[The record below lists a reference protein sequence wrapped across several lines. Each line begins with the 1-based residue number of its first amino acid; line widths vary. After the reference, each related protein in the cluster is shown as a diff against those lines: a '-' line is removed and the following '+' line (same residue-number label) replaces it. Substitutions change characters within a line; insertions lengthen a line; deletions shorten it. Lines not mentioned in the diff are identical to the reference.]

1 MTERSLYNKA
11 LAPEAHH
18 PRFKNDTDPG
28 GRMMV
33 FLAAI
38 VLALFCAW
46 PTASRGAGFALIQQG
61 TAAMAQG
68 NAFVAEADDPSA
80 IFYNPAG
87 LNQIKRP
94 QAYVATFL
102 NFPDREFKGLGGTD
116 SETKPR
122 LYHTGAFYLVYPA
135 NERVALGLGY
145 FSPFGLGTDWPADW
159 AGRYITTFS
168 QLKTYTLNP
177 VISLKLT
184 DNLPVAGGV
193 NFLYS
198 DVKIT
203 RKFPIIPQPLLD
215 GKSDIEGSGTGFG
228 ANFGVLYEPVEG
240 LKFGLAYRSPIEVD
254 HGGRLVLSFPA
265 FLRGQLPRSV
275 EGSAKILYPPSL
287 TFGVSIS
294 RFKPFTFNV
303 DATWTG
309 WSTYQDLTIKLDQ
322 TILVNGRPT
331 SAIVT
336 EKNWHDTWALRFGA
350 GWQVKENIKIRA
362 GYTFDMTPVPASTL
376 EPQVPDSNR
385 HIFAVGSELK
395 IWRLTLAFAY
405 NFILNESRDKDNFYT
420 INGVPL
426 PAPDQAN
433 GTYRSHTH
441 SLGLS
446 TTFHF

>member
-1 MTERSLYNKA
+1 MTERMLDRGTSDLSVRNHFKKA
-11 LAPEAHH
+11 GRCL
-18 PRFKNDTDPG
+18 G
-28 GRMMV
+28 GGITFIYV
-33 FLAAI
+33 AI
-38 VLALFCAW
+38 VLAVVWGW
-46 PTASRGAGFALIQQG
+46 PVASRGAGFALIQQG

-94 QAYVATFL
+94 QVYVATFL
-102 NFPDREFKGLGGTD
+102 NFPDREFKGSGGAD

-122 LYHTGAFYLVYPA
+122 LYHTGAFYLVYPVQD
-135 NERVALGLGY
+135 RVALGLGY
-145 FSPFGLGTDWPADW
+145 FSPFGLGTDWPSDW

-184 DNLPVAGGV
+184 DNLSVAGGV

-198 DVKIT
+198 DVKLR
-203 RKFPIIPQPLLD
+203 RKIPIIPQPLLD
-215 GKSDIEGSGTGFG
+215 GKSDLEGSGTGIG
-228 ANFGVLYEPVEG
+228 ANFGLLYEPLEG
-240 LKFGLAYRSPIEVD
+240 LKFGVAYRSHIEVIHD
-254 HGGRLVLSFPA
+254 GRLVLSFPS
-265 FLRGQLPRSV
+265 FLRGIQPRSV
-275 EGSAKILYPPSL
+275 EGSAKLVFPPSV
-287 TFGVSIS
+287 TFGVSVS
-294 RFKPFTFNV
+294 RFKPFTFNF

-309 WSTYQDLTIKLDQ
+309 WSTYDQ
-322 TILVNGRPT
+322 LELRLERPILVNGQFT
-331 SAIVT
+331 NSIVT
-336 EKNWHDTWALRFGA
+336 EKNWHDAWALRFGV
-350 GWQVKENIKIRA
+350 GWQVKENMKIRA

-395 IWRLTLAFAY
+395 VWRLTLGLAY
-405 NFILNESRDKDNFYT
+405 NFILNEPRDKNNLFAT
-420 INGVPL
+420 NGVPL
-426 PAPDQAN
+426 PEPAQVN

-446 TTFHF
+446 TTFQF